1 MTLRLLIKRLT
12 IMKKLLSILVVVLVT
27 GCSST
32 DDVITRFEENAL
44 TLSKV
49 DITYCEGKGFNS
61 FQDLGSYW
69 SFICKDGRKFI
80 VKKI

>member
-1 MTLRLLIKRLT
+1 MKNLILII
-12 IMKKLLSILVVVLVT
+12 IMLVVS
-27 GCSST
+27 GCAST
-32 DDVITRFEENAL
+32 DVITKFEENAL

-80 VKKI
+80 VKQG